1 MTGVKIA
8 VEGLQKRF
16 PGTVDTSITLTPEN
30 SAGIAKYSQLIGW
43 TEADLTNCLLTE
55 ILELF
60 ADSSSGA
67 LAGFLGRI
75 YYPTAQALSE
85 FSRESLK
92 LFKYGTG
99 GICRRL
105 TTVKYANILMAAFT

>member
-8 VEGLQKRF
+8 VEGLQIRL
-16 PGTVDTSITLTPEN
+16 PGTVNTSITLTPEN
-30 SAGIAKYSQLIGW
+30 STGIAQYSQLIGW

-60 ADSSSGA
+60 ADSSSGRWQA
-67 LAGFLGRI
+67 FLVGSI
-75 YYPTAQALSE
+75 TPTAQALSE

-99 GICRRL
+99 EFADVL
-105 TTVKYANILMAAFT
+105 PL

>member
-8 VEGLQKRF
+8 AEGLQIRF
-16 PGTVDTSITLTPEN
+16 PGTVDTSITLTSEN

-60 ADSSSGA
+60 ATDKCHLSRRFQCTRWFRRA
-67 LAGFLGRI
+67 L
-75 YYPTAQALSE
+75 
-85 FSRESLK
+85 
-92 LFKYGTG
+92 
-99 GICRRL
+99 RRL
-105 TTVKYANILMAAFT
+105 SGDVPSGDHDRCHPDFDCGI